1 MPPQIEK
8 EKKEKIKDEFGDY
21 YTSASAKEKTMLE
34 EMKELE
40 RDIQKLKDKIENFGC
55 KGTIPSDKIKYCNKF
70 HNQVNKKIDLYN
82 EKVNLYNE
90 LNNNK
95 EL

>member
-1 MPPQIEK
+1 M
-8 EKKEKIKDEFGDY
+8 IK
-21 YTSASAKEKTMLE
+21 
-34 EMKELE
+34 
-40 RDIQKLKDKIENFGC
+40 KLKDKIENFGC
-55 KGTIPSDKIKYCNKF
+55 KGSVASDKMKYCNKF

-90 LNNNK
+90 LNSNK